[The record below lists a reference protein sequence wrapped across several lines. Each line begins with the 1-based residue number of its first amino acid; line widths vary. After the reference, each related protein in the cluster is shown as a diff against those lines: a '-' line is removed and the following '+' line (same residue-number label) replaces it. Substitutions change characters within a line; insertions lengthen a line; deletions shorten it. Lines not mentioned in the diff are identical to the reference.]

1 MAVQKNNPNINS
13 SSAITEEAVLR
24 YRNVYRSIA
33 YIIILVIIVLS
44 VIPDPDT
51 ITPFSASDK
60 FLHTLAYAVSML
72 WFGLC
77 FKRERLLA
85 IGAGLVILGV
95 ALEVIQGRTGYRTMS
110 LGDII
115 ANFTG
120 VIIGLVISFSRF
132 SKVLQYVEQR
142 LLK

>member
-13 SSAITEEAVLR
+13 SSAIPEEAVLR

-44 VIPDPDT
+44 VIPDT